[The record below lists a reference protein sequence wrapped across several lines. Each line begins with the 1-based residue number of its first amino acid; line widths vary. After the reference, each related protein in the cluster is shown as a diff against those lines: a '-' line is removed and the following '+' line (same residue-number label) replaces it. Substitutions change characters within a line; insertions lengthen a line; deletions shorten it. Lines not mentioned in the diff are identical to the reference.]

1 VGRVEHPPVPEDT
14 ARKAAEFYRRHRFAI
29 VWTESRNGDK
39 TTKRFT
45 GKGWQETGPLEDV
58 EDFVKRIRYANPGI
72 NLRGSRLVG
81 VEIDGKEQLE
91 RFNAL
96 GVAAAGMVAQ
106 SSTPDRLHFFYRWP
120 RELAANEPVSF
131 RFEGDGVTAANNNAY
146 VAPPGTHPDGERKWL
161 KTDGL
166 AALPAGDYERMH
178 AASGKAKT
186 RRRKAVAN
194 GEKVGEKERHN
205 YLISEV
211 GRLNAARYPEADA
224 LATLFGLDAL
234 NCEPPIM
241 TEPDGEKELRDM
253 VAAIYAKDPLPEP
266 VEWDGDLTR
275 LLDDTYKLL
284 RRYFVIGGAETVF
297 LTLWY
302 AHTYV
307 IDQCFLTPYGSIE
320 SPTKRCGKTNLLLLS
335 SWLCAGGWF
344 VINPS
349 TASLYQKFDQGG
361 VALCLDEID
370 TLYTAK
376 SASEAVETL
385 RAVFNAGFMRGATV
399 PRGRKEGGKDGP
411 DEFDV
416 FCPKLFAGIG
426 KSVPETVRDRS
437 VPLRMHR
444 KTRKENVAR
453 FRMRRARGEA
463 AALAARFQSWAATGP
478 VLEDLDDNRL
488 PPELDDRAQDIWEP
502 LLALADLEAGEWVG
516 QARLAAIEL
525 SGGRDGAEDEES
537 LGVLLLGDIQK
548 VLTYDRISTRD
559 LITALCTDD
568 GERPWREWWWDERES
583 KPKGGASNR
592 LGRLLRQFEIHSKK
606 VRFDEGPLQGYERIQ
621 FRNAWTRYL
630 PSPPEKAGT
639 SGASPYPSQKQ
650 PISSRNISASVPDS
664 KPPANQHGYADVTAV
679 PAKSAGK
686 ADNAKLDISEAE
698 LERLERRH
706 EEGR

>member
-1 VGRVEHPPVPEDT
+1 VGRVEHPPVPEET

-58 EDFVKRIRYANPGI
+58 EDFVKRLRFANPGI
-72 NLRGSRLVG
+72 NLRGSRFVG

-120 RELAANEPVSF
+120 RDLETNEPVSF
-131 RFEGDGVTAANNNAY
+131 RFEGDGVVAANTNAY
-146 VAPPGTHPDGERKWL
+146 VCPPGTHPSGERKWL

-166 AALPAGDYERMH
+166 AALSVGDYDRMR
-178 AASGKAKT
+178 AAAGRSKT
-186 RRRKAVAN
+186 AQRVALKR
-194 GEKVGEKERHN
+194 GEKVADGARHN
-205 YLISEV
+205 YLVSEV
-211 GRLNAARYPEADA
+211 GRLRKQGYAEQDA
-224 LATLFGLDAL
+224 LATLLGLDTL
-234 NCEPPIM
+234 NCEPPVG
-241 TEPDGEKELRDM
+241 DGDELRSM
-253 VAAIYAKDPLPEP
+253 VADIYRKDPLPQP
-266 VEWDGDLTR
+266 AEWDGNLT
-275 LLDDTYKLL
+275 LLLNDTYKLL
-284 RRYFVIGGAETVF
+284 RRYFVIGTAETVF
-297 LTLWY
+297 LTLWI

-349 TASLYQKFDQGG
+349 TASLYQKFDQGD

-376 SASEAVETL
+376 GASEAVETL

-399 PRGRKEGGKDGP
+399 PRGRKEGGKNGP

-426 KSVPETVRDRS
+426 KSVPEKVRDRS
-437 VPLRMHR
+437 VPLRMQR
-444 KTRKENVAR
+444 KTRKENVVR
-453 FRMRRARGEA
+453 FRMRRARTEA
-463 AALAARFQSWAATGP
+463 HELAARFRAWAASGP
-478 VLEDLDDNRL
+478 VLKDLDDDRL

-502 LLALADLEAGEWVG
+502 VLAVADLEAGEWVR

-525 SGGRDGAEDEES
+525 SGGRDGIEDDAS
-537 LGVLLLGDIQK
+537 LGVLLLGDTREI
-548 VLTYDRISTRD
+548 LTYDRIRTLD
-559 LITALCTDD
+559 LITVLCTDD
-568 GERPWREWWWDERES
+568 KERPWREWWWDEREG
-583 KPKGGASNR
+583 KPKGGAPHR
-592 LGRLLRQFEIHSKK
+592 LGRLLRQFEIHSKLI
-606 VRFDEGPLQGYERIQ
+606 RFDEGPARGYERAD
-621 FRNAWTRYL
+621 FEGAWTRYL
-630 PSPPEKAGT
+630 PSTPQKALQPLHRPIQ
-639 SGASPYPSQKQ
+639 AKNSPK
-650 PISSRNISASVPDS
+650 RSV
-664 KPPANQHGYADVTAV
+664 TTTT
-679 PAKSAGK
+679 
-686 ADNAKLDISEAE
+686 L
-698 LERLERRH
+698 
-706 EEGR
+706 